1 MEWMQVG
8 DCLIHGALDVAVR
21 RTEGMVK
28 ETRQKQKQ
36 KQKKKKKSRKCKE
49 HEQVVITSSCLGR
62 VEPWRDIGLDMIMLT
77 LTLSGR

>member
-49 HEQVVITSSCLGR
+49 HE
-62 VEPWRDIGLDMIMLT
+62 
-77 LTLSGR
+77 